1 MNLIDFGM
9 NIQEAGDAPRIRHY
23 GAGSGSVALE
33 SGYDYSTVRSLMR
46 MNHKVQ
52 YGFESF
58 GGFQGILFDGTFYY
72 GGSESRKDGQAGG
85 Y

>member
-1 MNLIDFGM
+1 VFGY
-9 NIQEAGDAPRIRHY
+9 ET
-23 GAGSGSVALE
+23 VLE
-33 SGYDYSTVRSLMR
+33 LLKMGHT
-46 MNHKVQ
+46 VQ

-72 GGSESRKDGQAGG
+72 GASESRKDGQAAG